1 MRFGESSVEVRDV
14 AAFDLRAHLAAL
26 SGCRL
31 PRGAQS
37 LSMPCLE
44 AFQREGCVQI
54 LAGVGAAHNDVA
66 ADERPSTQ
74 RQRRDDAVDV
84 LSEALWELWLRRHAQ
99 AQRQATAWDEEERAH
114 G

>member
-1 MRFGESSVEVRDV
+1 MVMTSR
-14 AAFDLRAHLAAL
+14 L
-26 SGCRL
+26 SK
-31 PRGAQS
+31 QD
-37 LSMPCLE
+37 E
-44 AFQREGCVQI
+44 
-54 LAGVGAAHNDVA
+54 NDVA

-99 AQRQATAWDEEERAH
+99 AQRQAPAWDEEERAH

>member
-1 MRFGESSVEVRDV
+1 
-14 AAFDLRAHLAAL
+14 L
-26 SGCRL
+26 
-31 PRGAQS
+31 Q
-37 LSMPCLE
+37 E
-44 AFQREGCVQI
+44 AFVMVMTPRLSKQDE
-54 LAGVGAAHNDVA
+54 NDVA

-99 AQRQATAWDEEERAH
+99 AQRQATVWDEEERAH